1 MIASFR
7 VRMFAVLVVLSLLLA
22 LQQSGQTM
30 VMGSLKPY
38 IHWVVTRDYGV
49 KDKLAQWWYNSRGT
63 SPSVLPAGA
72 PGLSSPVS
80 DGKIARHYGWYW
92 NPVTNKQ
99 QFNAG
104 VILALPQNSTVSPIA
119 AGKVEEITNKLEGRT
134 VKVVHEGKM
143 TASYGRLQ
151 KVLVKVGDRVD
162 LDTPLGNT
170 TDSFSFQLF
179 NEQGAVNPEFL
190 FK

>member
-30 VMGSLKPY
+30 VMGSLEPY
-38 IHWVVTRDYGV
+38 IQWVVTRDYGV

-63 SPSVLPAGA
+63 SPSALPAQA
-72 PGLSSPVS
+72 PALSRPVAE
-80 DGKIARHYGWYW
+80 GEIARHYGWYW
-92 NPVTNKQ
+92 DPVTNKQ

-104 VILALPQNSTVSPIA
+104 IILALPENTTVNPVAS
-119 AGKVEEITNKLEGRT
+119 GQVEEIINKKEGRT
-134 VKVVHEGKM
+134 VKVKHDGNL

-151 KVLVKVGDRVD
+151 EVLVKVGDQVD
-162 LDTPLGNT
+162 LDRPLGKT

-179 NEQGAVNPEFL
+179 NEQGAVNPEYIFQ
-190 FK
+190 

>member
-22 LQQSGQTM
+22 LQQSEQTM

-38 IHWVVTRDYGV
+38 IQWVVTRDYGV
-49 KDKLAQWWYNSRGT
+49 KDKLAQWWYNSRGST
-63 SPSVLPAGA
+63 TGAIPAQA
-72 PGLSSPVS
+72 PALSQPVAE
-80 DGKIARHYGWYW
+80 GKIARHYGWYW
-92 NPVTNKQ
+92 DPVTNKQ

-104 VILALPQNSTVSPIA
+104 VILALPENTLVNPIA
-119 AGKVEEITNKLEGRT
+119 SGQVEEITNKKEGRT
-134 VKVVHEGKM
+134 VKIAHEGQL

-151 KVLVKVGDRVD
+151 EVLVKVGDKVD
-162 LDTPLGNT
+162 LTTPIGKSS
-170 TDSFSFQLF
+170 DSFSMQLF

-190 FK
+190 FE

>member
-7 VRMFAVLVVLSLLLA
+7 VRMFVVLVVLSLLLA
-22 LQQSGQTM
+22 LQQSEQTM

-38 IHWVVTRDYGV
+38 IQWVVTRDYGV

-63 SPSVLPAGA
+63 DKTVLPAQA
-72 PGLSSPVS
+72 PSLQQPVAE
-80 DGKIARHYGWYW
+80 GKIARHYGWYW

-104 VILALPQNSTVSPIA
+104 VIIALPENTVVKPVA
-119 AGKVEEITNKLEGRT
+119 PGKVEEITSKTEGRT
-134 VKVVHEGKM
+134 VKIVHEGGL

-151 KVLVKVGDRVD
+151 EVLVKVGDQVEME
-162 LDTPLGNT
+162 TPVGKT
-170 TDSFSFQLF
+170 TDSFSMQLF